1 MWVKWKLLVIF
12 EKIFLVYKNRVGMS
26 GQKGKE
32 MWAGE
37 CGGGGGGVRWFI
49 GTLEQNKKVV
59 LGYVGELEIVLASK
73 KVRRGQWKGRDKN
86 N

>member
-12 EKIFLVYKNRVGMS
+12 EKIFSVHKNRVGMS

-37 CGGGGGGVRWFI
+37 CGGAGVGLGG
-49 GTLEQNKKVV
+49 LQ
-59 LGYVGELEIVLASK
+59 AH
-73 KVRRGQWKGRDKN
+73 
-86 N
+86 

>member
-37 CGGGGGGVRWFI
+37 CGGGEGGQRRWDPT
-49 GTLEQNKKVV
+49 GTEMALVE
-59 LGYVGELEIVLASK
+59 
-73 KVRRGQWKGRDKN
+73 
-86 N
+86 